1 MADKKVTKREWFE
14 VIIGIVNKSDYAD
27 KDGAVKMLNHEIE
40 LLDKKSGKSKET
52 KTQKAH
58 GAIMAA
64 IIEVLADMGKP
75 VTITEM
81 LTDARL
87 QSYTEETKD
96 GEKTVAMTNQKLSSM
111 VKKLVDAQEVV
122 RTEEKKKAYFSLP
135 VEEEEPAEGEES
147 EETEAE
153 IEDTAEDGE
162 LTESETE
169 NENE

>member
-1 MADKKVTKREWFE
+1 MAEKKMTKKDWFE
-14 VIIGIVNKSDYAD
+14 VISGIINASDYAD
-27 KDGAVKMLNHEIE
+27 KDGALAFVAHEVE

-58 GAIMAA
+58 GAIMAT

-75 VTITEM
+75 VTITDM

-111 VKKLVDAQEVV
+111 VKKLVDAKEVI

-135 VEEEEPAEGEES
+135 VAEEEPAEGEDES
-147 EETEAE
+147 
-153 IEDTAEDGE
+153 G
-162 LTESETE
+162 TE
-169 NENE
+169 NE

>member
-1 MADKKVTKREWFE
+1 MADVKKVTKKEWFAILE
-14 VIIGIVNKSDYAD
+14 GIVNKSDYAD
-27 KDGAVKMLNHEIE
+27 KAGALAFITHEVE
-40 LLDKKSGKSKET
+40 LLDKKSGKAKES

-58 GAIMAA
+58 GAIMAT

-96 GEKTVAMTNQKLSSM
+96 GNKTVAMTNQKLSSM
-111 VKKLVDAQEVV
+111 VKKLVDSEEVI

-135 VEEEEPAEGEES
+135 VAEEEPAEGEEDES
-147 EETEAE
+147 
-153 IEDTAEDGE
+153 EDTAEDGE
-162 LTESETE
+162 ITEDENGTE
-169 NENE
+169 NE